1 MFTVLF
7 SPNGT
12 DQPRLGLAIGKKN
25 CRLSTGRNRL
35 KRVVRESFRQ
45 QATLGGVDIVV
56 INQPAASRA
65 TNKALFESLE
75 AHWQRC
81 AGGTQG
87 NKRAGGA

>member
-12 DQPRLGLAIGKKN
+12 DQPRLGLAIGKQN

-35 KRVVRESFRQ
+35 KRIVRESFRQ
-45 QATLGGVDIVV
+45 QRKLGGMDVVV

-65 TNKALFESLE
+65 SNRALFDSLDSHWKRCSGARTGKSE
-75 AHWQRC
+75 AGK
-81 AGGTQG
+81 A
-87 NKRAGGA
+87 

>member
-35 KRVVRESFRQ
+35 KRIVRESFRHQ
-45 QATLGGVDIVV
+45 KDLGGIDVV
-56 INQPAASRA
+56 VNNQPAASRA
-65 TNKALFESLE
+65 NNRALFDSLDS
-75 AHWQRC
+75 HWKRC
-81 AGGTQG
+81 GSAQAGQT
-87 NKRAGGA
+87 